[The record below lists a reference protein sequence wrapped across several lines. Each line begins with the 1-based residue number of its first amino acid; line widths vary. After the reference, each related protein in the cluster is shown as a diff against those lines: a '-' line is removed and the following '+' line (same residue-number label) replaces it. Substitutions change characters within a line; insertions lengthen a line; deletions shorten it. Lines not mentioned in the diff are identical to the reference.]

1 MTTNPSK
8 NLSLLISLLSDQ
20 DLDSVLV
27 RNLISGELSLTA
39 EGGSLFVL
47 NPNIDRNLLAY
58 GSRIYWSTNEV
69 LLGYVTNGFV
79 EPIDPNS
86 QGEAPPPAVVP
97 TEPEYIVAP
106 ADPTNGDL
114 IVYDASIKR
123 WVVLPAGDT
132 AGHVLTTN
140 GTAQLPTYQAAGGGG
155 GLPGSPTTGDLAV
168 YDGADWVSLPAAA
181 SGTVLTA
188 NGAGVVPSYQ
198 AAPGGVTGVETLI
211 YNVGGNALDFDPA
224 VPGFKQMTVI
234 AGDITF
240 TTSNL
245 APGRQVSILIQSL
258 GGSNFNFPAGWTW
271 LNGGQPASITA
282 AKSGVISL
290 VSFASADASVV
301 AAYSEQP

>member
-8 NLSLLISLLSDQ
+8 NLSLLISLLSNQ

-86 QGEAPPPAVVP
+86 QGEAPPPAVMP

-140 GTAQLPTYQAAGGGG
+140 GTAQLPTYQAASGGG

-224 VPGFKQMTVI
+224 VPGFKSLL
-234 AGDITF
+234 ASGDVTF
-240 TTSNL
+240 TTANL
-245 APGRQVSILIQSL
+245 APGRQVSILIRTLFASV
-258 GGSNFNFPAGWTW
+258 NFNFPAGWAF
-271 LNGGQPASITA
+271 LNGGVPASQDA
-282 AKSGVISL
+282 LKVGVLSL
-290 VSFASADASVV
+290 VSYDSDDLNIVAGYSV
-301 AAYSEQP
+301 QP